1 MKTNEIRQLFLDFFA
16 KKDHLVLPSFSLIPQ
31 KDPSLLLIGAGMAPL
46 KSYFTGQ
53 EAPPHN
59 RIATCQKCV
68 RTPDI
73 ERVGRTARHA
83 TFFEMLGNFSF
94 GDYFKEEA
102 ICWAWEFVTEVLG
115 LPTDRLYSSV
125 YQDDDEAFTIWNKKI
140 GLSPERIIRL
150 GKKDNFWEI
159 GTGPCGP
166 CSEIYYD
173 LGEEEG
179 CGSPDCKVGCECDRF
194 LEIWNLVFTQFNR
207 QEDGTYIPLEQKN
220 IDTGAGLE
228 RIAVVMQGVKNLFEI
243 DIVKPLLDFFV
254 SLTDVTPGIDNS
266 QDVSLKII
274 TEHFRGVS
282 FMIGDGILPSNEGR
296 GYVLRRLLRRAIRHG
311 KLLGIEDSFM
321 HKAVPLLVNIMGD
334 AYPDLVQRQ
343 AYIVQVIKLEE
354 ERFLAT
360 LDAGTQMLEEHVCQ
374 LKELKSNTLAGKV
387 AFRLYDTFGFPLD
400 MTREI
405 LEENNFTVDEDG
417 FNSAMEEQREKAR
430 SARTQKLEKSEDN
443 SIYEEIK
450 DLDTYF
456 TGYDIFTSRGKVQA
470 LLSEEKVLTEA
481 TAGTEVLIVMDSTPF
496 YAEKGGQTGDTGI
509 LSSDGITVSINDTL
523 LSPFGQV
530 LHQGCV
536 EAGTLKTGME
546 LTAEI
551 DVAKRRKI
559 MAHHTATHLL
569 HRALKAVLGEHVN
582 QGGSLVAPY
591 RLRFDFNHFGPVTSE
606 ETEEIENIVNEKIW
620 LNLPVTVELSSYRQA
635 LQEGAVAI
643 FEEKYGEEVRVVKIG
658 DYSRELCAGTHV
670 TAIGELGLF
679 KIVSE
684 SGIGA
689 GLRRIE
695 AVTGTVAYSY
705 FREKVKILEDAAKTL
720 KTSPEFLVNRTTE
733 ILEELK
739 KRQKES
745 QQLADKLS
753 AKGVD
758 SLLKE
763 VVRDNGLAVLS
774 AHLPDQGM
782 DSLRTTA
789 DYLKERLGSGII
801 VLGSVLNDKVQ
812 LVAVVT
818 KDLVGQ
824 GYHAGK
830 ILHEIAKITGGGG
843 GGRPDLAQAGGR
855 DKTKLPLALASV
867 QEIVG
872 RGREVKSGE
881 SPGG

>member
-16 KKDHLVLPSFSLIPQ
+16 KKDHIILPSFPLIPQ
-31 KDPSLLLIGAGMAPL
+31 NDPSLLLIGAGMAPL

-53 EAPPHN
+53 EVPPHN

-94 GDYFKEEA
+94 GNYFKEEA
-102 ICWAWEFVTEVLG
+102 IYWAWEFVTEVLN
-115 LPTDRLYSSV
+115 LPPDRLYSSV
-125 YQDDDEAFTIWNKKI
+125 YQDDEEAFAIWNKKI
-140 GLSPERIIRL
+140 GLSPERITRL

-207 QEDGTYIPLEQKN
+207 QKDGIYVPLEQKN

-228 RIAVVMQGVKNLFEI
+228 RIAVVMQGAKNLFEI
-243 DIVKPLLDFFV
+243 DIVKPLLDLFTSF
-254 SLTDVTPGIDNS
+254 TDATHGVDTS
-266 QDVSLKII
+266 HDVSLKII

-311 KLLGIEDSFM
+311 KLLGLEDSFM
-321 HKAVPLLVNIMGD
+321 HKAVPLLINIMGET
-334 AYPDLVQRQ
+334 YPDLAQRET
-343 AYIVQVIKLEE
+343 YIAQVIKREE

-360 LDAGTQMLEEHVCQ
+360 LDAGTQMLEGHIHQ
-374 LKELKSNTLAGKV
+374 LNELNSTTLAGEA

-400 MTREI
+400 MTKEI
-405 LEENNFTVDEDG
+405 LRENNLTVDEDG
-417 FNSAMEEQREKAR
+417 FNRAMEEQREKAR
-430 SARTQKLEKSEDN
+430 SARTQKREKSEDN
-443 SIYEEIK
+443 TIFKEIK
-450 DLDTYF
+450 NLDTYF
-456 TGYDIFTSRGKVQA
+456 TGYDTFSSRGKVQA
-470 LLSEEKVLTEA
+470 LLSKEKVLTEA
-481 TAGTEVLIVMDSTPF
+481 VAGTEVLVVMDSTPF
-496 YAEKGGQTGDTGI
+496 YAEKGGQTGDSGT
-509 LSSDGITVSINDTL
+509 LSGDGLTVSINDTR

-536 EAGTLKTGME
+536 EVGTLKAGME

-551 DVAKRRKI
+551 DVSKRRKI

-582 QGGSLVAPY
+582 QGGSLVASD
-591 RLRFDFNHFGPVTSE
+591 RLRFDFNHFGPVTAE
-606 ETEEIENIVNEKIW
+606 EIEKIENIVNEKIW

-635 LQEGAVAI
+635 LQEGAVAM
-643 FEEKYGEEVRVVKIG
+643 FEEKYGDEVRVVKIG

-670 TAIGELGLF
+670 AAIGELGLF
-679 KIVSE
+679 KIISE

-695 AVTGTVAYSY
+695 AVAGVVAYNY
-705 FREKVKILEDAAKTL
+705 FREKVKILEDIAKTL
-720 KTSPEFLVNRTTE
+720 KTSPEFLVNKTTE

-739 KRQKES
+739 KKQKES

-753 AKGVD
+753 AKGVE

-763 VVRDNGLAVLS
+763 VVRENGLAVLS
-774 AHLPDQGM
+774 AQLPEQGI

-801 VLGSVLNDKVQ
+801 VLGSVWNDKVQ

-818 KDLVGQ
+818 KDLVEQ

-830 ILHEIAKITGGGG
+830 ILREIAKITGGGG
-843 GGRPDLAQAGGR
+843 GGRPDLAQAGGK

-867 QEIVG
+867 QEVVG
-872 RGREVKSGE
+872 KLVGAN
-881 SPGG
+881 

>member
-569 HRALKAVLGEHVN
+569 HRALKDVLGEHVN